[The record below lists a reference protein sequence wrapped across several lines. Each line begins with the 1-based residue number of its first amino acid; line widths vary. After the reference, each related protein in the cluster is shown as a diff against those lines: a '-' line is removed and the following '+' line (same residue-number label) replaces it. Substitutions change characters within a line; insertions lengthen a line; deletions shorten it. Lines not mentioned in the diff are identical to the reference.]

1 MSAAPL
7 QILLVDDD
15 ELVRE
20 SLSMM
25 LEALGHLIRTCPCG
39 EEALEVL
46 QGGLQPGLVILD
58 QNMPGMGGFATLEAL
73 RRLQPRLPVIFATG
87 RIEDATLHQ
96 LQNFEGVVLVPKPFT
111 LEELS
116 LQISRLVGSPT

>member
-1 MSAAPL
+1 MPPTPL

-20 SLSMM
+20 SLGMM
-25 LEALGHLIRTCPCG
+25 LEALGHQIQACTCG
-39 EEALEVL
+39 EEALDAL
-46 QGGLQPGLVILD
+46 QGGLRPGLVILD
-58 QNMPGMGGFATLEAL
+58 QNMPGIGGFATLEAL
-73 RRLQPRLPVIFATG
+73 RHLQPTLPVIFATG

-96 LQNFEGVVLVPKPFT
+96 LQGFQRVVLVPKPFT

-116 LQISRLVGSPT
+116 LQISRLLTSPT

>member
-1 MSAAPL
+1 MPPTPL
-7 QILLVDDD
+7 RILLVDDD

-25 LEALGHLIRTCPCG
+25 LEALGHLTQTCACG
-39 EEALEVL
+39 EEALEAV
-46 QGGLQPGLVILD
+46 QKGLEPGLVILD
-58 QNMPGMGGFATLEAL
+58 QNMPGIGGFATLEAL
-73 RRLQPRLPVIFATG
+73 RHLHPNLPVIFATG

-96 LQNFEGVVLVPKPFT
+96 IRTFQGVVLVPKPFT

-116 LQISRLVGSPT
+116 HQITRLVSSHA